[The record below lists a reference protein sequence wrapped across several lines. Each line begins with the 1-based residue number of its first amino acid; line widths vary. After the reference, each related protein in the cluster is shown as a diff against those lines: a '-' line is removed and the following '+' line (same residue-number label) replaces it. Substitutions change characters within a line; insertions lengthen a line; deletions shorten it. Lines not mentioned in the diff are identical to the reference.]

1 MILTHWDLRVSKQG
15 AVIAQ
20 LPQELQ
26 SSTLGSLHDKYQ
38 RVLSPRAPR
47 GLQLPVKSMAV
58 KRDRLLVGSW
68 PEYSLVAGK
77 AVTPKA
83 RPANAGESLSALRS
97 CREFFFSCPDS

>member
-1 MILTHWDLRVSKQG
+1 MSRQG

-26 SSTLGSLHDKYQ
+26 RSTLGSLHDEYQ
-38 RVLSPRAPR
+38 RVLSPQAPQ
-47 GLQLPVKSMAV
+47 GLQLPMKSMAV
-58 KRDRLLVGSW
+58 KCDRLLVGSW
-68 PEYSLVAGK
+68 PEFSLVAGK

-97 CREFFFSCPDS
+97 CYQFFFLAQIPNFLHL